1 MKKQIS
7 ILLCFVF
14 LCILWPVPASA
25 ATVGGSYISS
35 QGACVIDYETG
46 DVLYSYNG
54 DTPRVPASMTKIMN
68 LYCVYEALANGEIAL
83 DTPVPISQSVYNKSR
98 NWLYQSVLPLYYNTT
113 YTVDEMMDIAV
124 VYSASGA
131 AVALAELVGGG
142 SEAAFVQRMNDT
154 AARMGLN
161 AQYFDSCGIANNLIS
176 PISMAQLARNIIRD
190 YPDILQRSAKR
201 SVTFHGYVYPTTD
214 HLLDTYYYAGADGLK
229 TGTTSA
235 AGYCFCGTAVRNG
248 RRMISVTMQSSSTGQ
263 RFVDTARLLDYGFAQ
278 ARERYGSVFYTDMR
292 VFLNGYEMPAYA
304 CNSQN
309 PRALILAEKLW
320 TYGFDVYSDEASQTV
335 TAIYK
340 PYKEV
345 VPLPLEDY
353 QGEVGAKAWPIL
365 DAKVRVIVDDG
376 AQQHEIADT
385 YNIGMFVLIPVDA
398 LGEIYDLEW
407 DEEARIYSITVT
419 ERTPDPTDPTEETPT
434 DPTEETPTDPTEE
447 APTEP
452 TEEAPTEPTEE
463 APTEPTEEA
472 PTDPTGEPPTKS
484 EAQAALEAALTS
496 QSAFIMD
503 YESGAELF
511 ALDADTR
518 KPAASIAKM
527 MSVYVLLDAVRA
539 GELSLDTPVPISENV
554 YKLSRNEDYKMM
566 VPLEY
571 GVEYTLDEMIDMI
584 VIDSAAACV
593 TAAAELLC
601 GDEARF
607 VQRMNAKA
615 QEIGIGSEFHNGTG
629 VCLNPDTD
637 GQENLMSARE
647 IAIMTRHM
655 IQDYPEILERTRR
668 SSVEFHGKTYYNLNK
683 LFTDYPYEGAD
694 GFKNGMTEASGYCMC
709 GTAEREGKRVITV
722 TLPSASNE
730 ARFTDS
736 ILMFDY
742 GFRQLGVDPTADP
755 IEESPEQPLAN
766 LPTDANEITIN
777 IDGNYVLEFPDQK
790 PVIRHDRVLIPIRAL
805 METLGKT
812 VEWDGATRQVTIH
825 DETTS
830 VTLTI
835 EVDSFQKTVN
845 NPLDGT
851 VTTETIPLDA
861 PPEIIGDRTCLPVR
875 AVVEAFGAAVIW
887 EAETRTVLIIAGV
900 C

>member
-25 ATVGGSYISS
+25 ATVGGSYLSS

-83 DTPVPISQSVYNKSR
+83 DTPVPISESVYNKSR

-161 AQYFDSCGIANNLIS
+161 AQYFDSCGIADNLIS

-190 YPDILQRSAKR
+190 YPDILLRSAKR
-201 SVTFHGYVYPTTD
+201 SVNFHGYLYPTTD

-292 VFLNGYEMPAYA
+292 VFLNGCEMPAFA

-353 QGEVGAKAWPIL
+353 QGEVGTKAWPIL
-365 DAKVRVIVDDG
+365 DAKVRVILDDG
-376 AQQHEIADT
+376 AQQHEIAET
-385 YNIGMFVLIPVDA
+385 YNIGTYVLIPVDA

-407 DEEARIYSITVT
+407 DEEARIYSITAT
-419 ERTPDPTDPTEETPT
+419 ERTPAPTDPTEETP
-434 DPTEETPTDPTEE
+434 P
-447 APTEP
+447 
-452 TEEAPTEPTEE
+452 
-463 APTEPTEEA
+463 
-472 PTDPTGEPPTKS
+472 KS

-496 QSAFIMD
+496 ESAFIMD
-503 YESGAELF
+503 YESGEELF
-511 ALDADTR
+511 AMDADTR
-518 KPAASIAKM
+518 KPVASIAKM

-539 GELSLDTPVPISENV
+539 GELSLDTPVPVSENV
-554 YKLSRNEDYKMM
+554 YDLSRNENYKMM

-571 GVEYTLDEMIDMI
+571 DVEYTLDEMIDMI

-601 GDEARF
+601 GDEAQF
-607 VQRMNAKA
+607 VQRMSAKA
-615 QEIGIGSEFHNGTG
+615 REIGIGSEFHNGTG

-647 IAIMTRHM
+647 IAVMTRHM
-655 IQDYPEILERTRR
+655 IQDYPEILARTRR
-668 SSVEFHGKTYYNLNK
+668 SSVEFHGQTYYNLNK

-742 GFRQLGVDPTADP
+742 GFAQLGVDPTAEP
-755 IEESPEQPLAN
+755 IEETPEQPLAN

-805 METLGKT
+805 METLEKT
-812 VEWDGATRQVTIH
+812 VEWDGETRQVTIY

-835 EVDSFQKTVN
+835 EVDSFQKTVT